1 MNDGW
6 NLAQVKISR
15 DYDFMIFV
23 EVIRAGGEVGQ
34 IAIGQAHN
42 MFSQIFQIQK
52 YDFFLLYT
60 VVALL
65 LEVCQELFC
74 RLIQV

>member
-34 IAIGQAHN
+34 IAIGQAQN
-42 MFSQIFQIQK
+42 MFSRIFSTI
-52 YDFFLLYT
+52 YIFFLIKRVILAFLG
-60 VVALL
+60 VL
-65 LEVCQELFC
+65 
-74 RLIQV
+74 